1 MNWISKRKA
10 KKLLQR
16 NISKGLNFLNRGD
29 HRDVLT
35 VWFGDSISIL
45 EELFGAEDNICNR
58 LRFIELKYKE
68 ERSKSSTSPSV
79 ALQDSIDILRKAI
92 ERIDEYGIARNN
104 LAAHPLWYTLGIPV
118 IVFFASL
125 FTPPMQRLL
134 GISEDYLQSQ
144 VISKSDS
151 LMQVQQGQERLRKIE
166 ILMSYLH
173 SWYRQNDLIFKRSV
187 DSVNEF
193 YSISGR
199 YIMGESIKKIIEFCE
214 EFRLRRD
221 NTIDSFFVRL
231 KALNAN
237 VSSLNIRKKL
247 PIRID
252 KAIQPRVDNLGIDQ
266 HHITA
271 LRLDT
276 L

>member
-1 MNWISKRKA
+1 M
-10 KKLLQR
+10 
-16 NISKGLNFLNRGD
+16 NRGD

-104 LAAHPLWYTLGIPV
+104 LAAHPLWYVLGIPV
-118 IVFFASL
+118 FLFLASL
-125 FTPPMQRLL
+125 YSTPMQRLL
-134 GISEDYLQSQ
+134 GLNEDDLLSQ
-144 VISKSDS
+144 AMIHNDS
-151 LMQVQQGQERLRKIE
+151 LIQVQQEKERLSKIE
-166 ILMSYLH
+166 ILKSDLQ
-173 SWYRQNDLIFKRSV
+173 SWHEENNAKYTNALDSLNV
-187 DSVNEF
+187 DQASRGV
-193 YSISGR
+193 YSSG
-199 YIMGESIKKIIEFCE
+199 IAVKQVIEFSKS
-214 EFRLRRD
+214 FRMKRD

-231 KALNAN
+231 EALGLN
-237 VSSLNIRKKL
+237 VNTLDIKKKL
-247 PIRID
+247 PINLSQYLKPRIEGYRLIRYY
-252 KAIQPRVDNLGIDQ
+252 ANM
-266 HHITA
+266 
-271 LRLDT
+271 RLDT